1 MTTSRLPHPGRG
13 SADDPAC
20 IMKERP
26 RCRQPPPAD
35 DWHAAAERQRR
46 ESCYHAKLGK
56 NGSER
61 MARAIRPKPKE
72 LYDEDFY
79 VWTEAQARLLRQRR
93 FDALDL
99 ENLIEEVEG
108 LGRAEKSR
116 VLNNA
121 SVIVEH
127 LLKLQHSP
135 AREPRNAWRASI
147 REHRRRLRR
156 DLTPRLRKILEAELP
171 TLYAEI
177 RDDTAALLRDHGEH
191 AAADALPATC
201 PYTQGQIT
209 GDWWP

>member
-1 MTTSRLPHPGRG
+1 MPARPLFFMTTARLPHPGRG
-13 SADDPAC
+13 SADDPAR

-26 RCRQPPPAD
+26 LRRQPLPAKRG
-35 DWHAAAERQRR
+35 AAAERQRR

-79 VWTEAQARLLRQRR
+79 VWTEAQAGLLRERH
-93 FDALDL
+93 FEALDL
-99 ENLIEEVEG
+99 NNLVEEVEG
-108 LGRAEKSR
+108 LGRAEKSK
-116 VLNNA
+116 VLNTAN
-121 SVIVEH
+121 VILEH
-127 LLKLQHSP
+127 LLELQHSP
-135 AREPRNAWRASI
+135 AREPRNLWRASI
-147 REHRRRLRR
+147 REHRRRLR
-156 DLTPRLRKILEAELP
+156 
-171 TLYAEI
+171 
-177 RDDTAALLRDHGEH
+177 RDHGEH